1 MDCGGPRNKTR
12 ALRQKLE
19 SLGHRQ
25 ASLDVVSGHNRRAFL
40 WSRASRSSSPAAGV
54 SAACRKVVH
63 SRALALD
70 LSVRG
75 SDKVDALEG
84 CVPTG
89 SFGFP

>member
-1 MDCGGPRNKTR
+1 
-12 ALRQKLE
+12 
-19 SLGHRQ
+19 
-25 ASLDVVSGHNRRAFL
+25 
-40 WSRASRSSSPAAGV
+40 
-54 SAACRKVVH
+54 VVH